1 MNETVEV
8 VNKEENENSSKSK
21 EIFETNEN
29 KCEVVDE
36 VSTST
41 METTEIAIKV
51 PDIVTVYATATFEN
65 SPSRLTQDEVE
76 SLGRFIT
83 NKEHLKRNIA
93 DVQVDHFSSQE
104 VRAGYFKHTVQIKIS
119 VRTAG
124 LWEGARSYIWKH
136 LGDDSWERGNGTRI
150 TLGRIHQKY

>member
-21 EIFETNEN
+21 EIFETNGK

-51 PDIVTVYATATFEN
+51 PDIVSVYATATFEN
-65 SPSRLTQDEVE
+65 SPSHLTQDEVE

-124 LWEGARSYIWKH
+124 LWEGAGSYIWKH